1 MSRNYPIEK
10 FRNIGVMAHIDAGK
24 TTTTERMLFYSGY
37 LHKIGEVDDGTAF
50 MDWME
55 QEKERGI
62 TITSAATPC
71 YWKDHAIN
79 IIDTPGHV
87 DFTAEVQ
94 RSLRVLDGAVS
105 VLCAVGGV
113 EPQTETVWNQA
124 DQYSVPRIAYV
135 NKLDRLGADF
145 FNVIE
150 EMKDKLN
157 ANPVPIFIPIGS
169 SNTFEGIIDLVRQKA
184 LYFNT
189 EDFGTSFEEKEIP
202 DEHKEKASQY
212 RQAMVETFVELD
224 EELMMEYL
232 DGKEPSEENLR
243 KLIRKGVIENSIIPV
258 LCGSSLKNI
267 GVQMLLDAVIYYLPS
282 PADISEYSGY
292 DPSDYSKKIVK
303 KAQDDEKFSGLAFKT
318 TTDPFVGKMTYIRV
332 YSGSLSV
339 GDSVLNV
346 AENKKEKILKLMK
359 MESNKRLE
367 LKSVYS
373 GDIVAVPS
381 LKFTKTGDT
390 LSDLKAPVLYEK
402 IVFAEPVI
410 NQAVEAKTLSDQDK
424 LVDVLKKLEDE
435 DPTFKHS
442 YDKDSGQLIIS
453 GVGELHLEIIADR
466 LNREFKIPVKTGRP
480 QVSYRE
486 TLSSKVQSSAVF
498 ENQISGKDQYG
509 SVSVKL
515 EPNSRGDGIKVEHKY
530 KAQIS
535 KEFKGMIELGA
546 KEAIQIGPK
555 GYPVEDAIITILNVN
570 FEPDRTTDIGL
581 KVATSMAAREALR
594 KDDTQLLE
602 PIFKIEVTTP
612 EEYMGDVIADM
623 NARRGRVEGVEQKAG
638 RQFIRAKAPLSEM
651 FGYVTKL
658 RSVSQGRAS
667 YSMLFSHYE
676 PAEKKNSYT

>member
-145 FNVIE
+145 YNVIE

-157 ANPVPIFIPIGS
+157 AKPVPIFIPIGS
-169 SNTFEGIIDLVRQKA
+169 SNAFEGIIDLISGKA
-184 LYFNT
+184 LYFDN
-189 EDFGTSFEEKEIP
+189 EDYGVSFEEKEIP
-202 DEHKEKASQY
+202 DEHKEKAAQY
-212 RQAMVETFVELD
+212 RQAMIETFVELD
-224 EELMMEYL
+224 EEVMMEYL
-232 DGKEPSEENLR
+232 DGNEPDANTLR
-243 KLIRKGVIENSIIPV
+243 KLIRKGVIEESIIPV

-267 GVQMLLDAVIYYLPS
+267 GVQTLLDAVIYYLPS
-282 PADISEYSGY
+282 PADIKTYIGY
-292 DPSDYSKKIVK
+292 NPKDYSQKIVK
-303 KAQDDEKFSGLAFKT
+303 QANDDESFSGLAFKT
-318 TTDPFVGKMTYIRV
+318 TTDPFVGKLTYVRV
-332 YSGSLSV
+332 YSGVLKA
-339 GDSVLNV
+339 GEALLNV
-346 AENKKEKILKLMK
+346 SEGKKEKILKLIK

-367 LKSVYS
+367 LKEVHS
-373 GDIVAVPS
+373 GDIVAIPS

-390 LSDLKAPVLYEK
+390 LTSLNAPVLYEK

-410 NQAVEAKTLSDQDK
+410 NQSVEAKTLSDQDK
-424 LVDVLKKLEDE
+424 LVTVLKKLEDE

-442 YDKDSGQLIIS
+442 LDAESGQLLIS

-466 LNREFKIPVKTGRP
+466 LNREFKIPVKTGNP

-486 TLSSKVQSSAVF
+486 TLST
-498 ENQISGKDQYG
+498 
-509 SVSVKL
+509 
-515 EPNSRGDGIKVEHKY
+515 KVEARAEFDKQVSGNDEFGNVKVSISPADRGEGKKVLHKY
-530 KAQIS
+530 VHKAS
-535 KEFKGMIELGA
+535 KGLEQTLEKGALEGA
-546 KEAIQIGPK
+546 QIGPK
-555 GYPVEDAIITILNVN
+555 GYSIEDIVISIED
-570 FEPDRTTDIGL
+570 FENIADKTTDLGL
-581 KVATSMAAREALR
+581 QIATSMAVREAIR
-594 KDDTQLLE
+594 KNDTILLE
-602 PIFKIEVTTP
+602 PIFKVEVTTP
-612 EEYMGDVIADM
+612 DEYMGDVISDL
-623 NARRGRVEGVEQKAG
+623 NARRGRVEGVEQKMG
-638 RQFIRAKAPLSEM
+638 RQFVKAKAPLSEM

-676 PAEKKNSYT
+676 PAMRK

>member
-71 YWKDHAIN
+71 YWKDHAVN

-124 DQYSVPRIAYV
+124 DQYNVPRIAYV

-150 EMKDKLN
+150 EMKEKLN
-157 ANPVPIFIPIGS
+157 AKPVPIFLPIGS
-169 SNTFEGIIDLVRQKA
+169 SNTFEGIIDLIREKA
-184 LYFNT
+184 LYFNA
-189 EDFGTSFEEKEIP
+189 DDYGTSFEEKEIP
-202 DEHKEKASQY
+202 NEHKEKASQY

-224 EELMMEYL
+224 EELMLEYL
-232 DGKEPSEENLR
+232 DGNEPDEETMR
-243 KLIRKGVIENSIIPV
+243 KLIRKGVIEHSIIPV

-282 PADISEYSGY
+282 PDDIAEYKGY
-292 DPSDYSKKIVK
+292 DPNDYSKAIVK
-303 KAQDDEKFSGLAFKT
+303 KANDDEKFSGLAFKT
-318 TTDPFVGKMTYIRV
+318 TTDPFVGKLTYVRI
-332 YSGSLSV
+332 YSGSLKV
-339 GDSVLNV
+339 GDQVLNA

-367 LKSVYS
+367 LKEVYS
-373 GDIVAVPS
+373 GDIVAIPS

-410 NQAVEAKTLSDQDK
+410 NQSVEAKTLSDQDK

-435 DPTFKHS
+435 DPTFKHN

-466 LNREFKIPVKTGRP
+466 LNREFKIPVKTGKP

-486 TLSSKVQSSAVF
+486 TLSDIVSGKAEF
-498 ENQISGKDQYG
+498 ENQIAGNDEYG
-509 SVSVKL
+509 NVSVKL
-515 EPNSRGDGIKVEHKY
+515 EANERGKGIEIDHRY
-530 KAQIS
+530 TSKAD
-535 KEFKGMIELGA
+535 KEIINMLDAGV
-546 KEAIQIGPK
+546 KEALQIGPK
-555 GYPVEDAIITILNVN
+555 GYPLEDVKVVITDLVI
-570 FEPDRTTDIGL
+570 ESGRTTPLGS
-581 KVATSMAAREALR
+581 KVAVSMAARDAVR
-594 KDDTQLLE
+594 KNDTTLLE
-602 PIFKIEVTTP
+602 PIFKVEVITP
-612 EEYMGDVIADM
+612 EEYMGDVISDM
-623 NARRGRVEGVEQKAG
+623 NARRGRIEGVEQKSN
-638 RQFIRAKAPLSEM
+638 RQFIKAKAPLSEM

-676 PAEKKNSYT
+676 PAILKNSYT